1 MSENIETREAAWG
14 KRMIE
19 VKVRFWTDNLA
30 GGKGKIRPKHA
41 WGAGV
46 VRIERNDAHGI
57 VPVDALPF
65 NSLPEIPAKIERLL
79 IDQGIRIH
87 PSTRM
92 RKYIELSN
100 S

>member
-1 MSENIETREAAWG
+1 MSDAFETREAAWG

-19 VKVRFWTDNLA
+19 VKVRFWTDKLA
-30 GGKGKIRPKHA
+30 DGKGTIRPKHA

-57 VPVDALPF
+57 VPIDALPF
-65 NSLPEIPAKIERLL
+65 NSLLEIPAKIEKLL
-79 IDQGIRIH
+79 IDQGIQIH

-92 RKYIELSN
+92 AKYIDGG
-100 S
+100 

>member
-1 MSENIETREAAWG
+1 MTDPAETREAAWG

-30 GGKGKIRPKHA
+30 DGKGKIRPKHA

-46 VRIERNDAHGI
+46 VRIERNDAHSI
-57 VPVDALPF
+57 VPVNPIPF
-65 NSLPEIPAKIERLL
+65 NSLLDIPAKIERLL
-79 IDQGIRIH
+79 IEQGVQIH

-92 RKYIELSN
+92 AKYLKRDA
-100 S
+100 